1 MVVINHFVRKLPL
14 STMVPHS
21 DQDTYVYLVHHV
33 QSETD
38 MIYFCVKKQNLFE
51 FAIGFCPDTIPQ

>member
-51 FAIGFCPDTIPQ
+51 